1 MFWHFLDIFFIIFHT
16 TLIIFN
22 LIGWIWVKSRRFNL
36 ITLLLTG
43 ASWSLLGLIT
53 GTPGYCPLTD
63 LHFIIV
69 SKLGESNLPASYIK
83 YLADRLT
90 GLDINSKLVDSLT
103 LWAFLFALAISLFV
117 NIKDIIRLRQLRK

>member
-1 MFWHFLDIFFIIFHT
+1 M
-16 TLIIFN
+16 
-22 LIGWIWVKSRRFNL
+22 

-63 LHFIIV
+63 LHFNIV
-69 SKLGESNLPASYIK
+69 TKLGESNLPASYIK

-90 GLDINSKLVDSLT
+90 GLDISSKLVDTVT
-103 LWAFLFALAISLFV
+103 LWAFISALTISLFI
-117 NIKDIIRLRQLRK
+117 NIKGIFRLRQLNK

>member
-1 MFWHFLDIFFIIFHT
+1 M
-16 TLIIFN
+16 
-22 LIGWIWVKSRRFNL
+22 
-36 ITLLLTG
+36 ITLMLTG

-90 GLDINSKLVDSLT
+90 GLDINSKLVDKAT
-103 LWAFLFALAISLFV
+103 LWAFIFALAISLFV
-117 NIKDIIRLRQLRK
+117 NIKGILRLRQLNR